1 MSSTKYEELLT
12 NWRAIIK
19 LYVAMQRTFLKMAQH
34 PEVPDA
40 MLLDAARR
48 LGAVRA
54 SLIAY
59 QKRLRNSPKAMRAS
73 TWPARFVIDT
83 ILDTE
88 L

>member
-1 MSSTKYEELLT
+1 MSSNGYEALLA

-19 LYVAMQRTFLKMAQH
+19 LYAAMQRTFLELAQH

-54 SLIAY
+54 SLIAD
-59 QKRLRNSPKAMRAS
+59 QKLLRNSPKAMGAS
-73 TWPARFVIDT
+73 TMTARHVIDT
-83 ILDTE
+83 ILRTE

>member
-1 MSSTKYEELLT
+1 MSKTAYEDLLA
-12 NWRAIIK
+12 NWRAITK
-19 LYVAMQRTFLKMAQH
+19 LYAAMQRTFLKLAQH

-54 SLIAY
+54 SLIAD
-59 QKRLRNSPKAMRAS
+59 QKRLRNSPKAMGAS
-73 TWPARFVIDT
+73 TMTARHVIDT
-83 ILDTE
+83 ILRTE

>member
-1 MSSTKYEELLT
+1 MSSNGYEALLT

-19 LYVAMQRTFLKMAQH
+19 LYAAMQRTFLELAQH

-54 SLIAY
+54 SLIED

-83 ILDTE
+83 ILNTE

>member
-1 MSSTKYEELLT
+1 MSSNGYEALLAK
-12 NWRAIIK
+12 WRASVK
-19 LYVAMQRTFLKMAQH
+19 LFGTMQRTFLKLAQH

-83 ILDTE
+83 ILNTE

>member
-1 MSSTKYEELLT
+1 MSKTAYEDLLA
-12 NWRAIIK
+12 NWRAITK
-19 LYVAMQRTFLKMAQH
+19 LYAAMQHTFLQLAQH

-54 SLIAY
+54 SLMED
-59 QKRLRNSPKAMRAS
+59 QKRLRNSPKAMGAS
-73 TWPARFVIDT
+73 TMTARHVIDT
-83 ILDTE
+83 ILRTE

>member
-19 LYVAMQRTFLKMAQH
+19 LYVAMQRTFLELAQH

-54 SLIAY
+54 SLMED
-59 QKRLRNSPKAMRAS
+59 QKRLRNSPAAMRAS

-83 ILDTE
+83 ILNTK

>member
-12 NWRAIIK
+12 NWRAITK
-19 LYVAMQRTFLKMAQH
+19 LYAAMQRTFLELAQH

-54 SLIAY
+54 SLIED

-83 ILDTE
+83 ILNTK

>member
-1 MSSTKYEELLT
+1 MSSNGYEALLA

-19 LYVAMQRTFLKMAQH
+19 LYAAMQRTFLELAQH

-54 SLIAY
+54 SLMED
-59 QKRLRNSPKAMRAS
+59 QSGSETRPKRWAHRL
-73 TWPARFVIDT
+73 
-83 ILDTE
+83 
-88 L
+88 